1 MQAGYY
7 RHYTVYISLSIIV
20 ISDMQRQTKSA
31 AAQFSMT
38 LLGKEKKSKH
48 NSSKTFIDYLLNLN
62 YEFHQPSF
70 SLVGIYDHTFY

>member
-1 MQAGYY
+1 
-7 RHYTVYISLSIIV
+7 
-20 ISDMQRQTKSA
+20 MQRQTKSAAA